1 MRVVDLFCGC
11 GGMSLGFEKA
21 GYEVIVGYDNWDP
34 AIELYKKNFDH
45 PIIKMDLFSDEAL

>member
-21 GYEVIVGYDNWDP
+21 GYEVIAGYDNWDP
-34 AIELYKKNFDH
+34 AIELYKKNFN
-45 PIIKMDLFSDEAL
+45 PETELNLNYINEY